1 MDMFEFVCFIGGYGV
16 ITAKPETTV
25 QDSVSTF
32 ISLKLVDILNKMS
45 GHFLARLAATIKDIY
60 DTKSGHFAA
69 VFVETPQKQQFL
81 RRYQDFFGAVLV
93 PTKL

>member
-16 ITAKPETTV
+16 ITAKPEITV

-45 GHFLARLAATIKDIY
+45 AHFLARLAATI
-60 DTKSGHFAA
+60 
-69 VFVETPQKQQFL
+69 
-81 RRYQDFFGAVLV
+81 
-93 PTKL
+93 

>member
-1 MDMFEFVCFIGGYGV
+1 MLLFEFVCFIGGYGV

-45 GHFLARLAATIKDIY
+45 GHFLARLAATI
-60 DTKSGHFAA
+60 
-69 VFVETPQKQQFL
+69 
-81 RRYQDFFGAVLV
+81 
-93 PTKL
+93 